1 MGETCTAI
9 CVGQRAVCGS
19 PFSPARGLQDWNTC
33 PQAGS
38 KPRGMFLVI
47 VLKIYDSAIY
57 VRFFN
62 FKERLNQKSWRFG

>member
-1 MGETCTAI
+1 MGVRSLQH
-9 CVGQRAVCGS
+9 VGFRVGTHV
-19 PFSPARGLQDWNTC
+19 PKL
-33 PQAGS
+33 GS